1 MDNQLGIDIC
11 FIESKGGSDKKIFNG
26 VIAKMLDKR

>member
-1 MDNQLGIDIC
+1 MDKELGIDIC
-11 FIESKGGSDKKIFNG
+11 FIESKGGSDKIVNG